1 MLQGSG
7 GATEQNWSESK
18 QFLKSLVNNMYVSPR
33 AHHYGVI
40 VYGSAIGDHV
50 GLQPYKDKF
59 TLQNYFNSLMKPAS
73 SGSDVAEG
81 TPLYMLEN
89 WNYNMYSSLVI
100 FIYYWVFPY
109 QLWRKCER
117 CSESKGDH
125 QRPRSESCWQTTQ
138 RHLHDSPWQ
147 RPTWPKQRGSS
158 SSQ

>member
-18 QFLKSLVNNMYVSPR
+18 QFLSSLVNNMYVSPR

-89 WNYNMYSSLVI
+89 
-100 FIYYWVFPY
+100 
-109 QLWRKCER
+109 
-117 CSESKGDH
+117 
-125 QRPRSESCWQTTQ
+125 
-138 RHLHDSPWQ
+138 
-147 RPTWPKQRGSS
+147 
-158 SSQ
+158 